1 MLTNKLN
8 ITILIVYILKV
19 DVLFLYLIFIFKIVI

>member
-19 DVLFLYLIFIFKIVI
+19 DVLFLNLIFIFKIVI

>member
-19 DVLFLYLIFIFKIVI
+19 DVYFLNLIFIFKIVI

>member
-19 DVLFLYLIFIFKIVI
+19 DDYFLNLIFTTKIVI